1 MTGSPL
7 APLFSQPVT
16 RNERLWATGLD
27 AYPTSLGEVLSATA
41 EDTWI
46 RNPGPSLMR
55 MLGRGRYDETVTDE
69 LGNQIPNPVRR
80 EATILSRDDANDR
93 YGIKGELKF
102 DADTPEP
109 VAAELNALK
118 REELARKDTIA
129 RGSGG
134 FGAAAAQ
141 LGVGLAVS
149 IVDPIN
155 VGSAFIPVVG
165 EARFAMWAERFGTPL
180 ARLAKGT
187 IEGAAGAAMVEP
199 IVLGAARQE
208 QADYGA
214 ADSFLNIVFGAAI
227 GGGLHVGVG
236 ALADRFGSAPLEK
249 RETHL
254 RAAVG
259 DLVETGTTDRTA
271 PILARDL
278 GAAYDRVLADPAGD
292 PRQVLAAIDAEDLG
306 QVLVRHGAFKNFNEV
321 EFSKQGYGLVKV
333 IWAHGEK
340 SGEAPAFRVARD
352 DVMAL
357 PDIVRDF
364 DPIPAGAEPSSVHRT
379 WVVERADPETGAL
392 RKVIYGTKQF
402 GAADE
407 GRTVVTIHVEKPGG
421 RSLPLSA
428 EKGSAQNGS
437 GGASVPP
444 GSLGADTKPPLP
456 GATAGEAPPAAENVA
471 QARGRGKSGPYIDV
485 PAEPDSLIPAIIRAG
500 GIADA
505 RGDFTVDRKAWKALL
520 AKKGKGQT
528 LDMLAIRMREAKFLE
543 GARGDTP
550 EEKLRWAIQEELDG
564 RKQFATGD
572 LERALER
579 QAAMDINAEID
590 RLAAD
595 YGVDPKGLTREQF
608 LARVAQSEQMTFE
621 RATLEAQRQADAIEA
636 EYAAIAD
643 ARKAFLEAKGEA
655 WEPEIY
661 LRADDPA
668 NPNWEIDHEANLGS
682 GTPPGSR
689 ESDRGRA
696 ANAGDAGSAA
706 GAEDRARTDPG
717 AGNDGAGNGSDHAGE
732 VARLDAKRFDDPE
745 LTEALAQA
753 EADLDALLRAGV
765 PADDPAV
772 AAAEALVRDAQTQ
785 GRSLDA
791 AAFCM
796 ARNP

>member
-1 MTGSPL
+1 MTGT
-7 APLFSQPVT
+7 PLFSQPVT

-27 AYPTSLGEVLSATA
+27 AYPTSLGQVLSATA
-41 EDTWI
+41 EDAWI

-69 LGNQIPNPVRR
+69 FGNEIANPVRR
-80 EATILSRDDANDR
+80 ETTILSRDDANER
-93 YGIKGELKF
+93 YGIKGQLKF

-118 REELARKDTIA
+118 RDELAREDTIA

-134 FGAAAAQ
+134 FGQTAAQ

-155 VGSAFIPVVG
+155 VGSAFVPVVG
-165 EARFAMWAERFGTPL
+165 EARFAAWA
-180 ARLAKGT
+180 ARYGMTGARAAKGA
-187 IEGAAGAAMVEP
+187 IEGAAGAALVEP
-199 IVLGAARQE
+199 IVLGAALQE
-208 QADYGA
+208 QANYDAG
-214 ADSFLNIVFGAAI
+214 DSFLNLVFGTAI
-227 GGGLHVGVG
+227 GGGLHVGLG
-236 ALADRFGSAPLEK
+236 ALADRFGKAPLET
-249 RETHL
+249 REAHL

-259 DLVETGTTDRTA
+259 DMVETGAADRTA

-292 PRQVLAAIDAEDLG
+292 PRQVLAAIDAQDLG
-306 QVLVRHGAFKNFNEV
+306 QVLVRHGAFKNVNEL

-364 DPIPAGAEPSSVHRT
+364 DPISAGAEPSGVHRT
-379 WVVERADPETGAL
+379 WVVERPDPETGAL
-392 RKVIYGTKQF
+392 RKLIYGTKQF

-421 RSLPLSA
+421 RALPLSA

-444 GSLGADTKPPLP
+444 GSLGADTQPPLP

-471 QARGRGKSGPYIDV
+471 QARGRGKSGPYLDV

-505 RGDFTVDRKAWKALL
+505 RGDFTVDRKAWKALI
-520 AKKGKGQT
+520 AKKGKGT
-528 LDMLAIRMREAKFLE
+528 DLDMLAIAMREAKFLE
-543 GARGDTP
+543 GARGQTP
-550 EEKLRWAIQEELDG
+550 EEQLRWAIQEELDG
-564 RKQFATGD
+564 RKQFAAGD
-572 LERALER
+572 YERALER
-579 QAAMDINAEID
+579 QAALDINAEID

-595 YGVDPKGLTREQF
+595 YGVDPKGLTREEF

-621 RATLEAQRQADAIEA
+621 RATADAARQADAIEA

-668 NPNWEIDHEANLGS
+668 NPNWEIDDEAKLGS
-682 GTPPGSR
+682 GQ
-689 ESDRGRA
+689 SDRGRA
-696 ANAGDAGSAA
+696 ANARDARPAA
-706 GAEDRARTDPG
+706 GVADRARTDPG
-717 AGNDGAGNGSDHAGE
+717 AGDAGAGPGNDR
-732 VARLDAKRFDDPE
+732 AREGAQLDDPE
-745 LTEALAQA
+745 LTDALAQA

-765 PADDPAV
+765 PADDPAI
-772 AAAEALVRDAQTQ
+772 AAADALVRDAQSQ
-785 GRSLDA
+785 GRSFDA

-796 ARNP
+796 SRAP